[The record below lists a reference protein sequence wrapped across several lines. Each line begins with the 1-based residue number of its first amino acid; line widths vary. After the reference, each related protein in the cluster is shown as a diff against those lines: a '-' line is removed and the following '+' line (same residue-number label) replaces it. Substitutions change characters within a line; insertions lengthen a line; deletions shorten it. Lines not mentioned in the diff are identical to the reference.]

1 MGNNNE
7 GAMPAP
13 LGGLS
18 VREVMDEAGPPARVE
33 RAAAAAA
40 AVTDDAGGRRGELR
54 VAFGVSAVSLAVG
67 AGGGFLLVVLLVR
80 GMILF
85 MTEV

>member
-1 MGNNNE
+1 ML
-7 GAMPAP
+7 AP

-18 VREVMDEAGPPARVE
+18 VREVLDEAGPPARVE
-33 RAAAAAA
+33 RAAAAA

-54 VAFGVSAVSLAVG
+54 VACGVLAVSAVG
-67 AGGGFLLVVLLVR
+67 AGGGLLLVLLVR
-80 GMILF
+80 GMLLF

>member
-1 MGNNNE
+1 
-7 GAMPAP
+7 
-13 LGGLS
+13 
-18 VREVMDEAGPPARVE
+18 MDEAGPPARVE

-40 AVTDDAGGRRGELR
+40 VTDDAGGCRGELR
-54 VAFGVSAVSLAVG
+54 VAFGVSAVLAVG
-67 AGGGFLLVVLLVR
+67 AGGGLLVVLLVR